1 MPFNSNKHLPRAV
14 HYLRKY
20 QDVML
25 VMALLAEQCGVKT
38 KIELKLKRRVRD
50 GWELGRVRPKA

>member
-1 MPFNSNKHLPRAV
+1 MPVNSNKHLPRAV
-14 HYLRKY
+14 GKD

-38 KIELKLKRRVRD
+38 KLDTQALVPSSRGVLGMAGSWD
-50 GWELGRVRPKA
+50 G

>member
-1 MPFNSNKHLPRAV
+1 MPVNSNKHLPRAV
-14 HYLRKY
+14 GKD

-38 KIELKLKRRVRD
+38 KLDTQALVPNSRGVLGMAGSWD
-50 GWELGRVRPKA
+50 G

>member
-1 MPFNSNKHLPRAV
+1 MPVNSNKHLPRAV
-14 HYLRKY
+14 HYLGKD

-38 KIELKLKRRVRD
+38 KLYTQALVPSARGVLGMAGSWD
-50 GWELGRVRPKA
+50 G